1 MLAALVVD
9 DNPAIRTVI
18 ARSLE
23 RRGWDVSAAADGI
36 EAMEAVRAQPF
47 DAIIC
52 DVNMPRRGGLWLW
65 EQAVA
70 LRPELRG
77 RFVFISGEPLPE
89 PWNNGPLTESELFL
103 LKPLSLASLRSTV
116 QRIVEHA
123 DETWVSSE
131 SDENPPGQT
140 LREPSIAPP
149 RWPPAV
155 TPDEQ

>member
-1 MLAALVVD
+1 MLTALVVD

-23 RRGWDVSAAADGI
+23 RRGWEARTAADGV

-89 PWNNGPLTESELFL
+89 PWGKGPLTESELFL
-103 LKPLSLASLRSTV
+103 LKPLSLASLRGTV

-123 DETWVSSE
+123 DETWAHSE
-131 SDENPPGQT
+131 SDENLRGQT
-140 LREPSIAPP
+140 PREPSIAPP
-149 RWPPAV
+149 QWPPAV
-155 TPDEQ
+155 TPDER